1 MSTVVSLICLGPSFQ
16 KMTHHFLL
24 HGLLWPTNLEKNL
37 KPWIYRIPQGTADIW
52 YDSLCPINNL
62 SVIKGQFFLG
72 WTSTKLWLMCFAQRH
87 KAVTPVRLEPAAPQ
101 SRVKHSTTEPLR
113 SHEQLTYNQSYYYYR
128 CESLAELLWRNRQQ
142 IIKVD
147 LLRQQLPIEIPQ
159 GTADIQPELNKTVT
173 GLLSTLVT
181 R

>member
-1 MSTVVSLICLGPSFQ
+1 MCWGTTSVLKFLFACNSSI
-16 KMTHHFLL
+16 HF
-24 HGLLWPTNLEKNL
+24 
-37 KPWIYRIPQGTADIW
+37 Y
-52 YDSLCPINNL
+52 C
-62 SVIKGQFFLG
+62 
-72 WTSTKLWLMCFAQRH
+72 
-87 KAVTPVRLEPAAPQ
+87 
-101 SRVKHSTTEPLR
+101 
-113 SHEQLTYNQSYYYYR
+113 R